1 MPRTTLCLLLLLLV
15 CTTGVNAQDSL
26 RYEKLVPRHALK
38 FSPFHLINF
47 YPTLEF
53 SYEKKITRTF
63 TAQAEYGYVLSYNQD
78 ESYRDKRGY
87 KMKLEVR
94 KYFAPVL
101 YRSLIFYGAAEY
113 YRNNIDF
120 DREFRQQECFGTDC
134 EHTIMRY
141 RYYTVQYNEQG
152 FSVKFGLMKYFFS
165 NFFMDVNS
173 GWTLRFVDYDE
184 TIPNGIAA
192 FPLGDE
198 DDLFFDIP
206 NEEDRVVPCPVLG
219 IRIGYRFR

>member
-1 MPRTTLCLLLLLLV
+1 MPRTTLCLLLLLV
-15 CTTGVNAQDSL
+15 CTIVNAQDSL

-38 FSPFHLINF
+38 FSPFHLLNF

-78 ESYRDKRGY
+78 ESYHDKRGY
-87 KMKLEVR
+87 KLKLEVR
-94 KYFAPVL
+94 KYFAPVV

-120 DREFRQQECFGTDC
+120 NRLFSEQACFGTDC
-134 EHTIMRY
+134 EHTFIRH
-141 RYYTVQYNEQG
+141 RYYPVQYNEQG
-152 FSVKFGLMKYFFS
+152 FSVKFGVVKYFFT

-173 GWTLRFVDYDE
+173 GWTMRFVDYDE
-184 TIPNGIAA
+184 IRPNGIMA
-192 FPLGDE
+192 FPDDVE

>member
-1 MPRTTLCLLLLLLV
+1 MLRTTLCLLLLLTCRLEV
-15 CTTGVNAQDSL
+15 AAQDSL
-26 RYEKLVPRHALK
+26 RHNKLVPRHALK

-53 SYEKKITRTF
+53 SYEQRITRTF
-63 TAQAEYGYVLSYNQD
+63 TAQVEYGYVLDYNQDD

-94 KYFAPVL
+94 KYFAPVI
-101 YRSLIFYGAAEY
+101 YRRLIFYGAAEY
-113 YRNNIDF
+113 YWNNIDF
-120 DREFRQQECFGTDC
+120 DRRYSQQECFGTDC
-134 EHTIMRY
+134 EHTIVRY
-141 RYYTVQYNEQG
+141 QYYPVQYNEQG

-165 NFFMDVNS
+165 HFFMDVNS
-173 GWTLRFVDYDE
+173 GWTIRFVDYDV
-184 TIPNGIAA
+184 IRPNGITA
-192 FPLGDE
+192 FPEGEE